1 MLIVIVDV
9 LVKPGSRE
17 EFIAIT
23 EENARESRKEP
34 GIARF
39 DLLADE
45 ANPDHFQLI
54 EVYRTNDAPAAHKQ
68 TAHYNRWRELA
79 EPLMQRPR
87 SSQRFSN
94 ISPDDSDF

>member
-9 LVKPGSRE
+9 VVKSGSRE
-17 EFIAIT
+17 DFIAIT

-39 DLLADE
+39 DVLADQ

-54 EVYRTNDAPAAHKQ
+54 EVYRTEDAPAAHKQ
-68 TAHYNRWRELA
+68 TAHYHRWRELA
-79 EPLMQRPR
+79 EPMMQKPR

-94 ISPDDSDF
+94 VSPDDSGF